1 MLNQAGQ
8 VLKYP
13 TWIYIVSRHIL
24 YDKDMVKNLVN
35 EDYLALAEFRH
46 QIRRFLIV
54 SEEIA
59 RSAGLQ
65 PQQYTMLLTL
75 RGLPEDKEPTIRV
88 LAERLQIRHNSAVEL
103 ANRLARRALVSRVR
117 SKEDSRKVLIQLTPK
132 GAALIEKL
140 VRKRFAQLH
149 SSQPALVEALNRVL
163 DRTKKGE

>member
-1 MLNQAGQ
+1 M
-8 VLKYP
+8 
-13 TWIYIVSRHIL
+13 I
-24 YDKDMVKNLVN
+24 KNLVT
-35 EDYLALAEFRH
+35 EDYRALAEFRY
-46 QIRRFLIV
+46 QIRRFLTV

-75 RGLPEDKEPTIRV
+75 RGLPLTKEPTIRV

-103 ANRLARRALVSRVR
+103 ANRLADRTLISRVR
-117 SKEDSRKVLIQLTPK
+117 SKDDSRKVLIRLTPK

-149 SSQPALVEALNRVL
+149 SSQPALIEALNNVL
-163 DRTKKGE
+163 ARTKTGE

>member
-1 MLNQAGQ
+1 ME
-8 VLKYP
+8 
-13 TWIYIVSRHIL
+13 
-24 YDKDMVKNLVN
+24 KNLVT
-35 EDYLALAEFRH
+35 EDYRALAEFRH
-46 QIRRFLIV
+46 QIRRFLTV

-75 RGLPEDKEPTIRV
+75 RGLPEDKEPTIRI

-103 ANRLARRALVSRVR
+103 ANRLARRALISRVGSR
-117 SKEDSRKVLIQLTPK
+117 EDSRKVLVRLTPK

-163 DRTKKGE
+163 ARTKTGK

>member
-1 MLNQAGQ
+1 M
-8 VLKYP
+8 
-13 TWIYIVSRHIL
+13 T
-24 YDKDMVKNLVN
+24 KNLVT
-35 EDYLALAEFRH
+35 EDYRALAEFRY
-46 QIRRFLIV
+46 QIRRFLTV

-75 RGLPEDKEPTIRV
+75 RGLPADKEPTVRV

-117 SKEDSRKVLIQLTPK
+117 SKDDSRKVLIQLTPK
-132 GAALIEKL
+132 GAGLIEKL

-149 SSQPALVEALNRVL
+149 SSQPALIDALNNVL
-163 DRTKKGE
+163 ARTKQENGAPARQAAH

>member
-1 MLNQAGQ
+1 M
-8 VLKYP
+8 
-13 TWIYIVSRHIL
+13 I
-24 YDKDMVKNLVN
+24 KNLIT
-35 EDYLALAEFRH
+35 EDYRALAEFRY
-46 QIRRFLIV
+46 QIRRFLTV

-75 RGLPEDKEPTIRV
+75 RGLPVDQEPTIRV

-103 ANRLARRALVSRVR
+103 ANRLANRALISRVR
-117 SKEDSRKVLIQLTPK
+117 SKSDSRKVLIQLTPK

-149 SSQPALVEALNRVL
+149 SSQPALIEALNSVL
-163 DRTKKGE
+163 VRTKTGE

>member
-1 MLNQAGQ
+1 M
-8 VLKYP
+8 
-13 TWIYIVSRHIL
+13 I
-24 YDKDMVKNLVN
+24 KNLVT
-35 EDYLALAEFRH
+35 EDYRALAEFRY
-46 QIRRFLIV
+46 QIRRFLTV

-75 RGLPEDKEPTIRV
+75 RGLPLTKEPTIRV

-103 ANRLARRALVSRVR
+103 ANRLADRTLISRVR
-117 SKEDSRKVLIQLTPK
+117 SKDDSRKVLIRLTPK

-149 SSQPALVEALNRVL
+149 SSQPALIEALNNVL
-163 DRTKKGE
+163 ARTKTGV